1 MIATQISNDFSSTNQ
16 NLAFLEKEVLISGN
30 NTLMGKEGL
39 TFKILESLERN
50 YNNTQNTIER
60 NRNETMGTIDRI
72 QTDIGTRIESNHG
85 DSKFTT
91 VHTANTVRE
100 SIRDSRSVN
109 QKNIIDAKN
118 ELHDAVVGLTDRIQA
133 NAVEERSII
142 YKQAV
147 TSKEQ
152 NIDNFGI
159 LNTNIRNR
167 TSEIQIGNHLGF
179 RNTSEQL
186 YKNGVHDA
194 LAYKDIQIFKGESNY
209 DELKFATEN
218 SSSLRL
224 DTLKQT
230 EKLAHDIQESDLEA
244 LKRKECLAQ
253 QILKKELDIIR
264 TEIIVVSKMKK
275 GCCETKEKV
284 DKRATYTQYKLKDQD
299 INRLKDD
306 LTEQEIWDTNFEP
319 RLRHC
324 NEHNEHSDHSEHSP
338 EHSPKHHNCNRG

>member
-16 NLAFLEKEVLISGN
+16 NLAFLDKEVLISGN

-50 YNNTQNTIER
+50 YNNTQNTIEC
-60 NRNETMGTIDRI
+60 NRNETMGAIDRI

-85 DSKFTT
+85 DSKLTT
-91 VHTANTVRE
+91 VHMANTVRE
-100 SIRDSRSVN
+100 AIRDSRSVN
-109 QKNIIDAKN
+109 QKNIINAKSD
-118 ELHDAVVGLTDRIQA
+118 LHDNIVGLTDRIQA

-147 TSKEQ
+147 TSKEEDV
-152 NIDNFGI
+152 DNFGT
-159 LNTNIRNR
+159 LNSIIVDRA
-167 TSEIQIGNHLGF
+167 SEIQVGNHLGF
-179 RNTSEQL
+179 SNTSDQL
-186 YKNGVHDA
+186 YKNAVHDA
-194 LAYKDIQIFKGESNY
+194 FAFKDIQILKGESKY
-209 DELKFATEN
+209 DELKFAAEN
-218 SSSLRL
+218 ASNLHL
-224 DTLKQT
+224 DTIKQT

-264 TEIIVVSKMKK
+264 SEIIVVSKMKK
-275 GCCETKEKV
+275 GCCETKEKI

-306 LTEQEIWDTNFEP
+306 LTEQEIWDTNFGP
-319 RLRHC
+319 RFRHC
-324 NEHNEHSDHSEHSP
+324 NEHSGHNEHSEHSP
-338 EHSPKHHNCNRG
+338 EHHNCNRG